1 MNERKRLYP
10 TVAEDRE
17 REHLKR
23 QLGLEH
29 TALAKGGGMPQRTS
43 RKEVLREEVPRK
55 EKPRREEPRRD

>member
-1 MNERKRLYP
+1 MNDRKRLYP
-10 TVAEDRE
+10 TVGENRE

-43 RKEVLREEVPRK
+43 REEVLREEVLRK
-55 EKPRREEPRRD
+55 ARPRREDPRQD

>member
-10 TVAEDRE
+10 TVRENRE

-23 QLGLEH
+23 QLGLES

-43 RKEVLREEVPRK
+43 RKEVLREEVLRK
-55 EKPRREEPRRD
+55 ERPRREEPRRD

>member
-10 TVAEDRE
+10 TVGENRE

-29 TALAKGGGMPQRTS
+29 TALARGGGMPQRTS
-43 RKEVLREEVPRK
+43 REEVVREELLRK
-55 EKPRREEPRRD
+55 ERPRREEPGQD

>member
-43 RKEVLREEVPRK
+43 REEVLREELRK
-55 EKPRREEPRRD
+55 ERPRREEPRHN

>member
-1 MNERKRLYP
+1 MNKRKRLYP
-10 TVAEDRE
+10 TVGEDRE

-43 RKEVLREEVPRK
+43 REEVLREEVLRK
-55 EKPRREEPRRD
+55 ERPRQEEPMHD

>member
-10 TVAEDRE
+10 TVGENRE

-43 RKEVLREEVPRK
+43 REEALREEVLRK
-55 EKPRREEPRRD
+55 ERPRREEPKRD

>member
-10 TVAEDRE
+10 TVRENRE

-23 QLGLEH
+23 QLGLES

-43 RKEVLREEVPRK
+43 RRESLREEVPGT
-55 EKPRREEPRRD
+55 EAPRQNEPRSD